1 MADDTNFFT
10 SPKDLKYLPALLVET
25 RDVLSKVI
33 VIGKATMK
41 TIYLDEARE
50 D

>member
-1 MADDTNFFT
+1 MADNTNFFT
-10 SPKDLKYLPALLVET
+10 SPKDLKYLPALPVET
-25 RDVLSKVI
+25 GDVLSRVL
-33 VIGKATMK
+33 VVGKATMK